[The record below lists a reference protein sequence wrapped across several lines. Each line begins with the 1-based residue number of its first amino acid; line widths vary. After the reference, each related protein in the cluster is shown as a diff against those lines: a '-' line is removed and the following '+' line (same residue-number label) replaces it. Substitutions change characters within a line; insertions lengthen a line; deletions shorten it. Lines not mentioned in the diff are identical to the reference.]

1 MEHQK
6 IPRGRKPISFR
17 DQKLTV
23 LEILELFRQAE
34 EAGKTEFTFK
44 DIKHTL
50 HRFLMSKAKD
60 DKP

>member
-1 MEHQK
+1 MEHPE
-6 IPRGRKPISFR
+6 IPRGRRPISFR

-44 DIKHTL
+44 DIKRTL
-50 HRFLMSKAKD
+50 HWFLMSKAEN

>member
-1 MEHQK
+1 MEHQE
-6 IPRGRKPISFR
+6 IPRGEKTISFR
-17 DQKLTV
+17 NQKLTV

-44 DIKHTL
+44 DIKRTL
-50 HRFLMSKAKD
+50 HQFLMGKAEN

>member
-1 MEHQK
+1 MNHQE
-6 IPRGRKPISFR
+6 IPRGSKPISFR

-34 EAGKTEFTFK
+34 AAGKTEFTFK
-44 DIKHTL
+44 DIKRTL
-50 HRFLMSKAKD
+50 HQFLMSKAEN

>member
-1 MEHQK
+1 MENRE
-6 IPRGRKPISFR
+6 IPRGRTPISFR

-44 DIKHTL
+44 DIKRTL
-50 HRFLMSKAKD
+50 HLFLMSKAEN